1 MRLNFMGALQNLDVV
16 TPQFY
21 KVEAL
26 RAGDPIA
33 IEVAFDVLAEAGDPR
48 AVMILHELLRCKT
61 NVRET

>member
-1 MRLNFMGALQNLDVV
+1 MGLNVSGALQNLDVL

-33 IEVAFDVLAEAGDPR
+33 IEVASDVLAETGDPR

-61 NVRET
+61 NVRRT